1 MKSCVGIIGLGSMG
15 ASLARNLARHGYK
28 VSVYNRTF
36 EKAEEFVKEFPD
48 DGFVLCE
55 TLEDLASSLPAPR
68 VIMSVITAGEPTKAA
83 LRDLSKFLSPGD
95 LVVDCANS
103 FYKDSMELGKEM
115 EEKGILFADCGVSG
129 GKMGALLGPSMMFGG
144 SEKAWELCEGAIT
157 AACAKA
163 KGEEPCAA
171 RLGPVG
177 SGHFVKMVHNGIEY
191 AIMGAIDEIY
201 DIFRRE
207 GFSAQDCAEIFKKWD
222 EGALH
227 GYLTE
232 ITAKVLEHRDP
243 KTGKAFVDQLKGEV
257 RMNGTG
263 TWTVLSALELGSC
276 APSVGEAVF
285 ERIFSSEPALRRGF
299 APSPAPEVSVD
310 SSEAMQALY
319 LSSAII
325 YAQGFDVLRAASDRY
340 GWDLDFAEIA
350 RIWEEGCIIRS
361 DFLPKI
367 CEAFKKDPALPSLLS
382 SPVFEKIE
390 EENLQALRRVVS
402 KAALGGVAC
411 FVLESSLSYFDD
423 FSRPLPV
430 NLLAAQRDYFGAHG
444 YERADEPGFF
454 HTEWE
459 EDGRE
464 VKRQ

>member
-36 EKAEEFVKEFPD
+36 EKAEEFVKEAPEE
-48 DGFVLCE
+48 GFALCR

-68 VIMSVITAGEPTKAA
+68 VVLSVITAGAPTRAA
-83 LRDLSKFLSPGD
+83 IEELSKYLAPGD

-103 FYKDSMELGKEM
+103 FYKDSMDLGKEM

-129 GKMGALLGPSMMFGG
+129 GKMGALMGPSMMFGG
-144 SEKAWELCEGAIT
+144 SEKAWELCGGVIKD
-157 AACAKA
+157 ACAKT
-163 KGEEPCAA
+163 KGGEPCAA

-191 AIMGAIDEIY
+191 ALMGAIAEIY
-201 DIFRRE
+201 GLFRRE
-207 GFSAQDCAEIFKKWD
+207 GFSAEECSQIFKKWD
-222 EGALH
+222 EGDLH
-227 GYLTE
+227 GYLIE
-232 ITAKVLEHRDP
+232 ITGKVLSHRDA
-243 KTGKAFVDQLKGEV
+243 KTQKPFVDVLKDEA

-263 TWTVLSALELGSC
+263 TWTVLSAMELGAG

-285 ERIFSSEPALRRGF
+285 ERIVSSEEDLRGAF
-299 APSPAPEVSVD
+299 KPSPAPEISLD
-310 SSEAMQALY
+310 SSDAMQALY
-319 LSSAII
+319 LSSAVI
-325 YAQGFDVLRAASDRY
+325 YSEGFDVLEAASKKY
-340 GWDLDFAEIA
+340 GWGLDYSQIA

-367 CEAFKKDPALPSLLS
+367 SEAFKHDPSLPSLLS
-382 SPVFEKIE
+382 SPIFEKIE
-390 EENLQALRRVVS
+390 EENGQALRRVVARAVLG
-402 KAALGGVAC
+402 AAPCA
-411 FVLESSLSYFDD
+411 VLSSSLSYFDELTH
-423 FSRPLPV
+423 PLPL

-464 VKRQ
+464 VRRE